1 MGNTSGKR
9 ISDSASAGNDL
20 ARWADIIVTNGTPVE
35 TLVKP
40 PHSVGASQSFDP
52 TPVEVLENE
61 LERKIVVRNSK
72 KGDTHTKRK
81 TTEEENPLLKWAQ
94 IIIKD

>member
-20 ARWADIIVTNGTPVE
+20 ALWADIIVTNGTPVE
-35 TLVKP
+35 TRVKS
-40 PHSVGASQSFDP
+40 PHSVRGSQSFEP

-72 KGDTHTKRK
+72 EGNTRSKRK
-81 TTEEENPLLKWAQ
+81 PTEEENPLLKWAQ